1 MNIIYY
7 TDILLQY
14 PIYVYSTH
22 VTVMYTYVY
31 ICLLSSFVLDSPLGW
46 LI

>member
-1 MNIIYY
+1 MNIIYN
-7 TDILLQY
+7 TDLLLQY

-22 VTVMYTYVY
+22 GMVMYIYVY
-31 ICLLSSFVLDSPLGW
+31 LCLLSSLVLDSPLGW